1 MNNLNPLYILQE
13 ALSVE
18 VKEPIKYTFG
28 LLSRTKNGKISHKM
42 ARKLSDS
49 VVGGVGYKAKEMKR
63 HGKDAAQK
71 FGELKKLE
79 KRIGK
84 TKDPYKKDALKINAK
99 YTKAG
104 ALDSVGLGK
113 YHSIDNAVNPPTIY
127 KK

>member
-13 ALSVE
+13 ALSVK

-28 LLSRTKNGKISHKM
+28 LLSKTKNGKISHKM

-49 VVGGVGYKAKEMKR
+49 VVGTQAREMKR

-71 FGELKKLE
+71 FGKLE
-79 KRIGK
+79 KTKKRIDK
-84 TKDPYKKDALKINAK
+84 TKDTFKKDLLKINAK

-104 ALDSVGLGK
+104 ALDSVGFGK
-113 YHSIDNAVNPPTIY
+113 YHSIDNALNPPTIY